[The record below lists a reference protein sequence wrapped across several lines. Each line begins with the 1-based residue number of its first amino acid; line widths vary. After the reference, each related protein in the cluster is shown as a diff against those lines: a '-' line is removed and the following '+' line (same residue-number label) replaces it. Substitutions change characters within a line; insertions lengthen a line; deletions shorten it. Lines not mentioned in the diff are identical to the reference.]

1 MLAILK
7 MFTQKFSVCFSCLEM
22 LNPREK
28 GIISHLRSED
38 TNLLEKLKAMGV
50 EPGLTITVE
59 KCFPKFAIAVG
70 KNRLMLDREMARSI
84 YVKLAE
90 S

>member
-1 MLAILK
+1 

-28 GIISHLRSED
+28 GVISHVRSND
-38 TNLLEKLKAMGV
+38 TILLKKLKAMGV
-50 EPGLTITVE
+50 EPGLSITVE
-59 KCFPKFAIAVG
+59 KCFPAFAIKVG
-70 KNRLMLDREMARSI
+70 KTRLTLDREMARSI